1 MRNLIYAC
9 LIFTIITSCKD
20 DTPEMEPLIINGL
33 TYGNSNKTFEEA
45 NNNIIAALNGVAAI
59 KIVAEIDHSA
69 NAVSVNETLLPTK
82 VILFG
87 NPALGTPLMQK
98 NQLAGLDLPQKM
110 LLFQDEDAQLKVAYN
125 RTDYLAQRHGLAGV
139 AALATIAGAL
149 SNFASAATTEQLVN
163 AEVSVGLNEGIIIK
177 NSTYSFEETYAK
189 LVGIITKNENLKL
202 IAELDHQANA
212 ASINLELRPTRLVVF
227 GNPNLGS
234 PLMQSMQTIGID
246 LPQKMLVF
254 ENEAGEIQVA
264 YNDVAYL
271 AKRHGITGNDD
282 TLSTIT
288 DALNN
293 ISNGATN

>member
-1 MRNLIYAC
+1 
-9 LIFTIITSCKD
+9 
-20 DTPEMEPLIINGL
+20 MEPLIINGL

-125 RTDYLAQRHGLAGV
+125 STDYLAQRHGLAGV

-254 ENEAGEIQVA
+254 ENEAGEVQVA

>member
-1 MRNLIYAC
+1 
-9 LIFTIITSCKD
+9 
-20 DTPEMEPLIINGL
+20 MEPLIINGL

-125 RTDYLAQRHGLAGV
+125 STDYLAQRHGLAGV

-254 ENEAGEIQVA
+254 ENEAGEVQVA
-264 YNDVAYL
+264 YNDPTYL

>member
-1 MRNLIYAC
+1 
-9 LIFTIITSCKD
+9 
-20 DTPEMEPLIINGL
+20 MEPLIINGL

-254 ENEAGEIQVA
+254 ENEAGEVQVA

-282 TLSTIT
+282 ALSTIA

>member
-1 MRNLIYAC
+1 
-9 LIFTIITSCKD
+9 
-20 DTPEMEPLIINGL
+20 MEPLMINGL

-82 VILFG
+82 VILLG

-254 ENEAGEIQVA
+254 ENEAGEVQVA

-271 AKRHGITGNDD
+271 AKRHGITGNYDA
-282 TLSTIT
+282 LSTIT